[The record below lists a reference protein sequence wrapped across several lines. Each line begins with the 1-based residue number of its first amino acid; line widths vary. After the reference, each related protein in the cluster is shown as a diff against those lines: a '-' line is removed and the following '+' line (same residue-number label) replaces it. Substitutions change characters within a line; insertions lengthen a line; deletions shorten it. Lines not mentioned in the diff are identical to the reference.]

1 MKKKSVINKEKS
13 IYTCIYKY
21 TLVQTLVFFLIDIV
35 TDLCKIINRKKSGVL
50 INNYYWNAEGDLE
63 KKCNIPNV
71 NDCHITLWHEKV
83 PGN

>member
-1 MKKKSVINKEKS
+1 MKKKSVINKEKN

-21 TLVQTLVFFLIDIV
+21 TLVQTLFFFLIDIV

-63 KKCNIPNV
+63 KKVQYPKCKWLPHYIV
-71 NDCHITLWHEKV
+71 ARESTW
-83 PGN
+83 

>member
-1 MKKKSVINKEKS
+1 M
-13 IYTCIYKY
+13 
-21 TLVQTLVFFLIDIV
+21 

>member
-1 MKKKSVINKEKS
+1 M
-13 IYTCIYKY
+13 
-21 TLVQTLVFFLIDIV
+21 

-63 KKCNIPNV
+63 KKGNIPNV